1 MEGLPEDTYESA
13 MGLNV
18 TTWFTGAG
26 ELVCVMAAVEVEVAV
41 DPDSWVEVD
50 VVVGASAPAVTTN

>member
-1 MEGLPEDTYESA
+1 VEGLPEDTYESA

-26 ELVCVMAAVEVEVAV
+26 ELVGVIAAVEVEVPV
-41 DPDSWVEVD
+41 DP
-50 VVVGASAPAVTTN
+50 AS